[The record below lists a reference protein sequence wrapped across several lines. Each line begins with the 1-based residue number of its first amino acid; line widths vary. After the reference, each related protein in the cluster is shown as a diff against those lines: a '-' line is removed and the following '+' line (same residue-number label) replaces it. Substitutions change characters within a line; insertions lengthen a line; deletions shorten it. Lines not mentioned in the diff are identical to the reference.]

1 MEKYLIILVILATIY
16 YIQSKLLIEGFEA
29 APAQSLGGVDDTNAI
44 NTLAQIS
51 KQLMAGGVTVPGNMT
66 VQGNVTVTN
75 NINLV
80 NDMHTGGVLSSIG
93 PDKKNKVCLH
103 TPPDGRRA
111 LYIAPQKLDGSDW
124 EWGNGLALDFK
135 EKVFNTNS
143 NSLIVGGNVSI
154 GNDLIFPNQTTIKG
168 AGRLHITGEELLYIL
183 NKKGV
188 VIGKEWGGTGD
199 LVVQGHIDVGG
210 SIFARGGS
218 RAIIIYPVGWGHAAW
233 SEKMVAY
240 FNKNEHDGIQ
250 KDFLLIHPGNNDP
263 NHSHRWITRMTGI
276 KLGRQVLFFQSPPEH
291 HNVPNPHHHDSND
304 HNWRRNIP

>member
-1 MEKYLIILVILATIY
+1 MEKYIIILVILTTIY

-135 EKVFNTNS
+135 EKV
-143 NSLIVGGNVSI
+143 L
-154 GNDLIFPNQTTIKG
+154 
-168 AGRLHITGEELLYIL
+168 
-183 NKKGV
+183 KK
-188 VIGKEWGGTGD
+188 
-199 LVVQGHIDVGG
+199 
-210 SIFARGGS
+210 
-218 RAIIIYPVGWGHAAW
+218 
-233 SEKMVAY
+233 
-240 FNKNEHDGIQ
+240 
-250 KDFLLIHPGNNDP
+250 
-263 NHSHRWITRMTGI
+263 
-276 KLGRQVLFFQSPPEH
+276 
-291 HNVPNPHHHDSND
+291 
-304 HNWRRNIP
+304 